1 MIRTTFVLAAIAAV
15 MAAPASAQAPNLDH
29 SDYSRADVEAGQR
42 LYSVQCQSCHGANG
56 DNLPGIDLKFGK
68 FRRISTDEDIVRTL
82 ATGIPG
88 VGMPAFS
95 FQPPEVTAIVAF
107 IRAGFDPTSA
117 AVRVGNT
124 ERGRMLFEGKAQCAT
139 CHRINGRGPLT
150 APDLSDIGSLRT
162 LGTLQR
168 TMLEPHT
175 SLQPIHRPVR
185 IVTKS
190 GETVRGRRLNED
202 TSTVQL
208 IDDRQQLRSFVK
220 ADLKQFTIDTVATM
234 PSYRDRLN
242 ADETA
247 DLVAY
252 LISLKGL

>member
-1 MIRTTFVLAAIAAV
+1 MIRTCLSIATALLAL
-15 MAAPASAQAPNLDH
+15 ASADAQLLSQDH

-42 LYSVQCQSCHGANG
+42 LYSVQCQICHGANG
-56 DNLPGIDLKFGK
+56 DNIPGIDLKFGK
-68 FRRISTDEDIVRTL
+68 FRRVSTDEDIVRTL
-82 ATGIPG
+82 TTGIPG
-88 VGMPAFS
+88 VGMPAFA
-95 FQPPEVTAIVAF
+95 FQPPELKAVVAF

-124 ERGRMLFEGKAQCAT
+124 DRGRALFEGKAQCAT

-168 TMLEPHT
+168 TMLEPHA
-175 SLQPIHRPVR
+175 SLQPIHRPVH
-185 IVTKS
+185 IVTKG

-208 IDDRQQLRSFVK
+208 I
-220 ADLKQFTIDTVATM
+220 
-234 PSYRDRLN
+234 
-242 ADETA
+242 
-247 DLVAY
+247 
-252 LISLKGL
+252 

>member
-1 MIRTTFVLAAIAAV
+1 MIRAKFVLAAVAAWV
-15 MAAPASAQAPNLDH
+15 AAPAWAQAPNLDH
-29 SDYSRADVEAGQR
+29 SDYTRADVEAGQR
-42 LYSVQCQSCHGANG
+42 LYSVQCQICHGANG
-56 DNLPGIDLKFGK
+56 DNIQGIDLKFGK
-68 FRRISTDEDIVRTL
+68 FRRVSNDEDIVRTL
-82 ATGIPG
+82 TTGIPG

-95 FQPPEVTAIVAF
+95 FQPPQLTAIVAF

-117 AVRVGNT
+117 AVRVGNM
-124 ERGRMLFEGKAQCAT
+124 ERGRALFDGKAQCAT
-139 CHRINGRGPLT
+139 CHRVNGRGPLT

-168 TMLEPHT
+168 TMLEPPA

-185 IVTKS
+185 IVTRS
-190 GETVRGRRLNED
+190 GETLRGRRLNED

-208 IDDRQQLRSFVK
+208 IDDHEQLRSFVK
-220 ADLKQFTIDTVATM
+220 ADLKQYAIETVATM
-234 PSYRDRLN
+234 PSYKDRLS

>member
-1 MIRTTFVLAAIAAV
+1 MTRATFVLAAIAALL
-15 MAAPASAQAPNLDH
+15 ATPAGAQAPNLDH
-29 SDYSRADVEAGQR
+29 SDYSRTDVEAGQR
-42 LYSVQCQSCHGANG
+42 LYTVQCQICHGANG
-56 DNLPGIDLKFGK
+56 DNIPGIDLKFGK
-68 FRRISTDEDIVRTL
+68 FRRVSTDEDIVRTVT
-82 ATGIPG
+82 AGIPG

-95 FQPPEVTAIVAF
+95 FKPPELTAIVAF

-124 ERGRMLFEGKAQCAT
+124 ERGHALFDGKAECAM
-139 CHRINGRGPLT
+139 CHRINGRGPLA
-150 APDLSDIGSLRT
+150 APDLSDIGALRT

-168 TMLEPHT
+168 TLLEPHA
-175 SLQPIHRPVR
+175 SLQPMHRPVR
-185 IVTKS
+185 IVTKN

-208 IDDRQQLRSFVK
+208 IDDREQLRSFVK
-220 ADLKQFTIDTVATM
+220 AELKQYTIETVATM
-234 PSYRDRLN
+234 PSYKDRLS